1 VHLGSKKAR
10 AIQADLKKR
19 GAGWLAKAADEM
31 LKAVSRD
38 WNDWR
43 KSHPAT

>member
-1 VHLGSKKAR
+1 LP
-10 AIQADLKKR
+10 
-19 GAGWLAKAADEM
+19 KAADNM

-38 WNDWR
+38 WDEWR